1 MSDDIITRARKEW
14 CESPEPANYPAS
26 RLQRYT
32 APCPPEVVAALLDVL
47 IDSAGTAYCGACG
60 KLAHMKEHDPRCCVG
75 VAEAVITRALEG
87 KT

>member
-1 MSDDIITRARKEW
+1 MDDPITRARKEW

-47 IDSAGTAYCGACG
+47 DRAIQHDHCPFCRPDGDGPF
-60 KLAHMKEHDPRCCVG
+60 EHNQWCSVPK
-75 VAEAVITRALEG
+75 AEAAITRALE
-87 KT
+87 KKP

>member
-1 MSDDIITRARKEW
+1 MTDLITRARTEW

-47 IDSAGTAYCGACG
+47 ESLRRSDVPIRESLR
-60 KLAHMKEHDPRCCVG
+60 LAVL
-75 VAEAVITRALEG
+75 AEAAVTRALEG
-87 KT
+87 KA